1 MERKIKVL
9 FTIPNFD
16 TAGSGHVVYSLAT
29 GLDKNIFEVEICT
42 TSEKGERFQMM
53 KQSGIKVHVFNYLTP
68 WEISFRFIR
77 GVWKTRIFFKQ
88 LNPDIIHS
96 YHYASEFS
104 EAMAARAAGLK
115 WLFTKKNM
123 AWGNK
128 AWKIRSFLA
137 NRIIATNE
145 VIKKMFYNNH
155 PKVSV
160 IYSSV
165 NTQVFPFQDQSLT
178 SNNFIVVGNII
189 PIKGSALI
197 LEAFL
202 TYAQTGKGN
211 LYFVGDDSGSY
222 ANDLKNTL
230 LHHKLKERVV
240 FTGKTSQVKNFM
252 QDAFCLIMASDKKGE
267 GGPVALLEAMS
278 SGLLVIGS
286 KVPGISEQLLNFP
299 ELLFAPNST
308 QALLEKMHHVADL
321 SLEQRESIAKELRL
335 EIEKRFTLEM
345 EIENHQ
351 EVYKLIAGK

>member
-1 MERKIKVL
+1 MGKKIKVL
-9 FTIPNFD
+9 YTIPNFD

-29 GLDKNIFEVEICT
+29 GLDKNIFDVEICT
-42 TSEKGERFQMM
+42 TSEKGERF
-53 KQSGIKVHVFNYLTP
+53 KTVIQSGIKVHIFNYLTP
-68 WEISFRFIR
+68 WELSFRFIR
-77 GVWKTRIFFKQ
+77 GVWKTRAFFKE

-104 EAMAARAAGLK
+104 EAIAARAAGIK
-115 WLFTKKNM
+115 WVFTKKNM

-137 NRIIATNE
+137 NRIIATNA
-145 VIKKMFYNNH
+145 VIKKNFYNNH
-155 PKVSV
+155 PKVTV

-165 NTQVFPFQDQSLT
+165 NTQAFPFQSQSIA
-178 SNNFIVVGNII
+178 SNHFIVVGNII

-202 TYAQTGKGN
+202 EYAKTGKGN

-222 ANDLKNTL
+222 ASDLKNTL
-230 LHHKLKERVV
+230 LQHELKERVI
-240 FTGKTSQVKNFM
+240 FTGKTTEVKKLM

-286 KVPGISEQLLNFP
+286 NVPGISEQLQNFP
-299 ELLFAPNST
+299 ELQFEANT
-308 QALLEKMHHVADL
+308 KQALIEKMHQVANL
-321 SLEQRESIAKELRL
+321 SLEQRESKAKELRS
-335 EIEKRFTLEM
+335 EIEKRFTIEM
-345 EIENHQ
+345 EINNHQ
-351 EVYKLIAGK
+351 EFYKSIGGQ

>member
-1 MERKIKVL
+1 MGKKIKVL
-9 FTIPNFD
+9 YTIPNFD

-29 GLDKNIFEVEICT
+29 GLDKSIFDVEICT
-42 TSEKGERFQMM
+42 TSEKGERYQMV
-53 KQSGIKVHVFNYLTP
+53 KHSGIKVHLFNYITP
-68 WEISFRFIR
+68 MEISPRFIR
-77 GVWKTRIFFKQ
+77 EVWKTRAFFKQ
-88 LNPDIIHS
+88 CNPDIIHS

-104 EAMAARAAGLK
+104 EALAARASGTK
-115 WLFTKKNM
+115 WIFTKKNM

-137 NRIIATNE
+137 NRIIATNG

-165 NTQVFPFQDQSLT
+165 NTQAFPFQSKSIT

-189 PIKGSALI
+189 PIKGSSTI

-202 TYAQTGKGN
+202 EYAKNGIGN
-211 LYFVGDDSGSY
+211 LYFVGDDSSNY
-222 ANDLKNTL
+222 ANDLKTSL
-230 LHHKLKERVV
+230 LHHELKERVI
-240 FTGKTSQVKNFM
+240 FTGKTTKVKNYM

-286 KVPGISEQLLNFP
+286 NVPGISEQLQNFS
-299 ELLFAPNST
+299 ELLFEPNST
-308 QALLEKMHHVADL
+308 QALLEKMHQVGSL
-321 SLEQRESIAKELRL
+321 SLEQRAMKAKALRL

-351 EVYKLIAGK
+351 EVYKLIVNK